1 MNLRLLFLLIVL
13 LTTSY
18 SFSKNNLNKGTVPP
32 DSTTNIID
40 KTTALYMLEEG
51 KRLYSEGKVRDAL
64 NQFRAVVLK
73 DPRSWRPV
81 YWIGVCHYAMSNYG
95 FAYKYAQEALKINK
109 EDIDNEVYELL
120 GKVYHHEGKLDSAI
134 LNYEYA
140 LSKLSPNRSKDLQI
154 AWKIEQCKFAQIE
167 KASGITSKK
176 VRLRGPVNS
185 GFNEY
190 APLYSHD
197 GTMMYFTSRR
207 SDTKGGKANPDD
219 QEFFEDTYKAY
230 WNAEKLE
237 WDSVSNSVDRVNSE
251 GFDSFSHLS
260 PDELSGL
267 MTVNTSALT
276 NKKGTNSS
284 DIFEVVFSNKGKW
297 STPKRI
303 NNKTINTSFFEGSA
317 TMTADGNTMYF
328 VSDRNG
334 NKKSTDIY
342 VVQKI
347 GKTWGEAIPLSDTVN
362 SVESETTPYITPD
375 GRYLFFSSDGHL
387 GMGGLDVF
395 VSENLGNK
403 WSIPVNLGIAVNSVN
418 NDTHFKYYAALN
430 KAVLAGYEIVG
441 QKSSI
446 DIYEIDMTGF
456 EYPVVK

>member
-1 MNLRLLFLLIVL
+1 MNLRLLFLLVTL
-13 LTTSY
+13 LLTSY
-18 SFSKNNLNKGTVPP
+18 SFSKNNLDKGTVPP

-64 NQFRAVVLK
+64 NQFRAVLLK
-73 DPRSWRPV
+73 DPRSWKPV
-81 YWIGVCHYAMSNYG
+81 YWIGICHYAMSNYG
-95 FAYKYAQEALKINK
+95 FAYKYAHEAIKINK
-109 EDIDNEVYELL
+109 EDVDNEVYELL
-120 GKVYHHEGKLDSAI
+120 GKIYHHEGKLDSAI
-134 LNYEYA
+134 INYEYA
-140 LSKLSPNRSKDLQI
+140 LSKISPHRAKDLEI
-154 AWKIEQCKFAQIE
+154 AWKLEQCKFAQAE
-167 KASGITSKK
+167 KASGKMNKRIHLK
-176 VRLRGPVNS
+176 GHVNS

-190 APLYSHD
+190 APLLSHD
-197 GTMMYFTSRR
+197 GKMMYFTSRR

-230 WNAEKLE
+230 WNSEKQE
-237 WDSVSNSVDRVNSE
+237 WDSITNSVDRVNSE

-260 PDELSGL
+260 QDELFAL

-284 DIFEVVFSNKGKW
+284 DIFEVAFSNKGKW

-303 NNKTINTSFFEGSA
+303 NNKTINTSFFEGSP
-317 TMTADGNTMYF
+317 TMTGDGNTMYF

-342 VVQKI
+342 VVQKV
-347 GKTWGEAIPLSDTVN
+347 GKTWGEAMPLSDTIN
-362 SVESETTPYITPD
+362 SAGAETTPFITSD

-387 GMGGLDVF
+387 GMGGMDVF
-395 VSENLGNK
+395 VSENLGNG
-403 WSIPVNLGIAVNSVN
+403 WSKPVNLGISINSVN
-418 NDTHFKYYAALN
+418 NDTHFKYYPALN
-430 KAVLAGYEIVG
+430 KAVMAGFEIVG

-446 DIYEIDMTGF
+446 DMYEIDMTGF

>member
-18 SFSKNNLNKGTVPP
+18 SFSKNNLDKGTVPP

-167 KASGITSKK
+167 KASGIKK
-176 VRLRGPVNS
+176 
-185 GFNEY
+185 
-190 APLYSHD
+190 
-197 GTMMYFTSRR
+197 
-207 SDTKGGKANPDD
+207 
-219 QEFFEDTYKAY
+219 
-230 WNAEKLE
+230 
-237 WDSVSNSVDRVNSE
+237 
-251 GFDSFSHLS
+251 
-260 PDELSGL
+260 
-267 MTVNTSALT
+267 
-276 NKKGTNSS
+276 
-284 DIFEVVFSNKGKW
+284 
-297 STPKRI
+297 
-303 NNKTINTSFFEGSA
+303 
-317 TMTADGNTMYF
+317 F
-328 VSDRNG
+328 V
-334 NKKSTDIY
+334 
-342 VVQKI
+342 
-347 GKTWGEAIPLSDTVN
+347 
-362 SVESETTPYITPD
+362 
-375 GRYLFFSSDGHL
+375 
-387 GMGGLDVF
+387 
-395 VSENLGNK
+395 
-403 WSIPVNLGIAVNSVN
+403 
-418 NDTHFKYYAALN
+418 
-430 KAVLAGYEIVG
+430 
-441 QKSSI
+441 
-446 DIYEIDMTGF
+446 
-456 EYPVVK
+456 

>member
-1 MNLRLLFLLIVL
+1 MNFRLLFLLVTL
-13 LTTSY
+13 LLTSY
-18 SFSKNNLNKGTVPP
+18 SFSKNNSEKGTVPP

-51 KRLYSEGKVRDAL
+51 KRMYSEGKVRDAL
-64 NQFRAVVLK
+64 NQFRAVLLK
-73 DPRSWRPV
+73 DPRSWKPV
-81 YWIGVCHYAMSNYG
+81 YWIGICHYAMSNYG
-95 FAYKYAQEALKINK
+95 FAYKYAHEAIKINK
-109 EDIDNEVYELL
+109 EDVDNEVYELL
-120 GKVYHHEGKLDSAI
+120 GKIYHHEGKLDSAI
-134 LNYEYA
+134 INYEIA
-140 LSKLSPNRSKDLQI
+140 LAKISPHRAKDLEI
-154 AWKIEQCKFAQIE
+154 AWKLEQCRYAQAE
-167 KASGITSKK
+167 KASGKVSKR
-176 VRLRGPVNS
+176 VRLKGAVNT

-190 APLYSHD
+190 APLYTHD
-197 GTMMYFTSRR
+197 GKMMYFTSRR

-219 QEFFEDTYKAY
+219 QEFFEDTYRAF
-230 WNAEKLE
+230 WNEEKQE
-237 WDSVSNSVDRVNSE
+237 WDSITNSIDRINSE

-260 PDELSGL
+260 PDELVAL

-342 VVQKI
+342 VVQKV
-347 GKTWGEAIPLSDTVN
+347 GKTWGEAVPLNDTVN
-362 SVESETTPYITPD
+362 SAGAETTPYITPD

-395 VSENLGNK
+395 VSENLGNG
-403 WSIPVNLGIAVNSVN
+403 WSKPVNLGMTINSVN
-418 NDTHFKYYAALN
+418 NDSHFKYYPALN
-430 KAVLAGYEIVG
+430 KAVISGFEIVG